1 MSALETPPLA
11 VASPPRH
18 QAAVSQGVGV
28 VALLIAGLQP
38 VILGALEREGRLSTA
53 QIGLAATVE
62 LMALGLACGLAAA
75 FLKPTNIRL
84 KIALACLA
92 HAGAML
98 ATTLT
103 SGAEVILARGAAGAC
118 AGVMLWLAIG
128 VIARSSRPER
138 ASGVFVTVQTFAQLV
153 LAAAL
158 PALVM
163 GRWGVNG
170 ALVTLAV
177 ISLAAAGA
185 ALAGPDRFSVLP
197 KPEGGGG
204 KLGAPPLGGLLA
216 VFLYMAFIVALWVYL
231 EPLAAQAGL
240 SPREAGLAVAL
251 ALGLQVLGGAAATL
265 VGDRAPPAR
274 ILIAVGLIN
283 AVILAVLWSG
293 PGRGL
298 FVACVAAFGFLWL
311 FALPFQTLLL
321 IRLDP
326 TRRAAMQL
334 GAAQLLG
341 SSAGPL
347 AASLVVGDGEVRRAL
362 ALSAI
367 CLAAA
372 LALISLLASRARA
385 SPASGAD
392 STG

>member
-1 MSALETPPLA
+1 
-11 VASPPRH
+11 
-18 QAAVSQGVGV
+18 
-28 VALLIAGLQP
+28 
-38 VILGALEREGRLSTA
+38 VI
-53 QIGLAATVE
+53 V
-62 LMALGLACGLAAA
+62 
-75 FLKPTNIRL
+75 
-84 KIALACLA
+84 
-92 HAGAML
+92 
-98 ATTLT
+98 
-103 SGAEVILARGAAGAC
+103 ARGAAGVC

-170 ALVTLAV
+170 ALACLAA
-177 ISLAAAGA
+177 ISLLAALAS
-185 ALAGPDRFSVLP
+185 LAGPDSFAALP
-197 KPEGGGG
+197 RTDGGGR
-204 KLGAPPLGGLLA
+204 LDARALGGLAA

-240 SPREAGLAVAL
+240 SPREAGLAIAL

-265 VGDRAPPAR
+265 VGDRAPPSGMLLGIGA
-274 ILIAVGLIN
+274 IN
-283 AVILAVLWSG
+283 AVILAILWSG
-293 PGRGL
+293 PGRVP
-298 FVACVAAFGFLWL
+298 FVASVAVFGFLWL

-321 IRLDP
+321 IRIDP

-347 AASLVVGDGEVRRAL
+347 AASLVVGEGPVRRAL
-362 ALSAI
+362 ALSGV
-367 CLAAA
+367 CLA
-372 LALISLLASRARA
+372 LALGLISVLASRRPA
-385 SPASGAD
+385 ASGAG
-392 STG
+392 SKG

>member
-1 MSALETPPLA
+1 MSGLETVGDPPLA
-11 VASPPRH
+11 VTSPPRH
-18 QAAVSQGVGV
+18 EAAVSQGIGV

-53 QIGLAATVE
+53 EIGLTATVE
-62 LMALGLACGLAAA
+62 LMALGVACGLAAA
-75 FLKPTNIRL
+75 FLKPTHIRL

-98 ATTLT
+98 ATTLA
-103 SGAEVILARGAAGAC
+103 SGAEVILARGVAGAC

-170 ALVTLAV
+170 ALVSLAV
-177 ISLAAAGA
+177 ISLLAAGA

-204 KLGAPPLGGLLA
+204 KLGAAPLGGLLA

-265 VGDRAPPAR
+265 VGDR
-274 ILIAVGLIN
+274 
-283 AVILAVLWSG
+283 
-293 PGRGL
+293 
-298 FVACVAAFGFLWL
+298 GFLWL

-347 AASLVVGDGEVRRAL
+347 AASLVVGDGEVGRAL
-362 ALSAI
+362 ALSAV
-367 CLAAA
+367 CLTAA
-372 LALISLLASRARA
+372 LALISLLASRART
-385 SPASGAD
+385 PVASGAD

>member
-1 MSALETPPLA
+1 MTGLETPPLA

-18 QAAVSQGVGV
+18 QAAISQGVGV

-53 QIGLAATVE
+53 EIGLTATVE
-62 LMALGLACGLAAA
+62 LMALGVACGLAAA
-75 FLKPTNIRL
+75 FLKPVNIRL

-103 SGAEVILARGAAGAC
+103 SGGGVIVARGVAGAC

-138 ASGVFVTVQTFAQLV
+138 AAGVFVTVQTFAQLV

-170 ALVTLAV
+170 ALVSLAV
-177 ISLAAAGA
+177 ISVLAAVA

-197 KPEGGGG
+197 KPEGGG
-204 KLGAPPLGGLLA
+204 KLGAAPLGGLLA

-274 ILIAVGLIN
+274 ILIGVGLIN
-283 AVILAVLWSG
+283 ALILAVLWSG

-362 ALSAI
+362 ALSAV

-372 LALISLLASRARA
+372 LTLISLLASRARA
-385 SPASGAD
+385 PVASGAD